1 MLKLSKKDLQKK
13 YFFCRKLLLCKLL
26 TCEQHVLMSD
36 PDFASYTEMSLSPD
50 KTRVAIGNIKGTL
63 RILSLTGQIVFL
75 MVFINFSF
83 KQLP

>member
-1 MLKLSKKDLQKK
+1 
-13 YFFCRKLLLCKLL
+13 
-26 TCEQHVLMSD
+26 MSD